1 MPIVHSIPLALSRL
15 VTLERPKA
23 RPQPARVGHFGP
35 PTVGNQQRWDTLRT
49 REIRGLM
56 EVL

>member
-15 VTLERPKA
+15 VTLERPEA
-23 RPQPARVGHFGP
+23 RPQPAKMGHYE
-35 PTVGNQQRWDTLRT
+35 T
-49 REIRGLM
+49 RQIKGLM